1 MNTIAQQA
9 LERARARSSNNQ
21 MQDPTPRRRF
31 WTTTEESRLAALY
44 AATPMSQL
52 IELLGRPKSAIY
64 GKAKEL
70 GLKRSAEF
78 LASEHS
84 GRLRTDSNPGL
95 ATRFQKGHGTWNKGK
110 PFAAGG
116 RSAETQFTTGR
127 QPHNQVPIGTEVMA
141 SDGYMKIKVAEPN
154 KWEWTHRRNW
164 EAVHGAI
171 PKEMV
176 LVFKTADHTDCS
188 IDNLELITRRELMS
202 RNTIQRFPPELKQ
215 TIRLLGKL
223 KRTIEATNE

>member
-1 MNTIAQQA
+1 VNTIAQQA
-9 LERARARSSNNQ
+9 LERAKARSADSPLKTQTN
-21 MQDPTPRRRF
+21 RRRF
-31 WTTTEESRLAALY
+31 WTTAEESRLRSLY
-44 AATPMSQL
+44 PTTPMSQL
-52 IELLGRPKSAIY
+52 VEMLGRPKSAIY

-84 GRLRTDSNPGL
+84 GRLRRDDNPGV

-116 RSAETQFTTGR
+116 RSAETQFTSGR
-127 QPHNQVPIGTEVMA
+127 LPHNHVPIGTEVLA
-141 SDGYMKIKVAEPN
+141 SDGYLKVKVAEPN

-164 EAVHGAI
+164 QAVHGPI
-171 PKEMV
+171 PKGMV
-176 LVFKTADHTDCS
+176 LVFKTADHTNCS
-188 IDNLELITRRELMS
+188 VDNLELITRRELMS

-223 KRTIEATNE
+223 RRTIEATNE

>member
-9 LERARARSSNNQ
+9 LERARARSASN
-21 MQDPTPRRRF
+21 PPRTPSNRRRF
-31 WTTTEESRLAALY
+31 WTTSEESRLESLY
-44 AATPMSQL
+44 ATTPMSQL
-52 IELLGRPKSAIY
+52 VEMFGRPKSAIY

-84 GRLRTDSNPGL
+84 GRLRRDGNIGT
-95 ATRFQKGHGTWNKGK
+95 ATRFQKEHGTWNKGK

-116 RSAETQFTTGR
+116 RSTETQFTSGHL
-127 QPHNQVPIGTEVMA
+127 PHNHVPIGTEVLA
-141 SDGYMKIKVAEPN
+141 SDGYLKIKVAEPN
-154 KWEWTHRRNW
+154 KWEWTHRHNW

-171 PKEMV
+171 PKGMV
-176 LVFKTADHTDCS
+176 LVFRTADHTNCS
-188 IDNLELITRRELMS
+188 VDNLELITRRELMS

-223 KRTIEATNE
+223 KRTIEAINE